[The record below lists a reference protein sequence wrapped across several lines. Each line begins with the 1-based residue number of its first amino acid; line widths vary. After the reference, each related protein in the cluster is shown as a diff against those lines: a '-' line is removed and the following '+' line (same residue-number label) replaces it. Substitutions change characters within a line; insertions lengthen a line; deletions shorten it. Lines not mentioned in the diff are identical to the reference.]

1 MGYLMIVFLTVLV
14 TVVGGGGFYLL
25 RLMFKPKIM
34 AWNAEVFQL
43 AEGIQ
48 PPDKDKDGNYISDL
62 RLSDLRPYTKDVL
75 QRIERDKGIVVYLL
89 KKLRKAT
96 PPVNSNVVEYWGA
109 KDKRVKVLLDG
120 ETCTLLRSGYD
131 RKTSK
136 YVFKPLPADRVNLI
150 KGEIND
156 RNERIKEKKT
166 LAQQIIP
173 AVITGMIIV
182 GAMLSIYLV
191 ADGYVKVSDN
201 LVRASEI
208 NAEAMK
214 DSATMLVEAGCGSVE
229 KLYPDI
235 AKEIPPEVNG

>member
-1 MGYLMIVFLTVLV
+1 
-14 TVVGGGGFYLL
+14 
-25 RLMFKPKIM
+25 MFKPKIM
-34 AWNAEVFQL
+34 AWNVDVYQI

-75 QRIERDKGIVVYLL
+75 QRIERDRGIVVYML
-89 KKLRKAT
+89 KKLRKVT
-96 PPVNSNVVEYWGA
+96 PPVNANVVEYWGE
-109 KDKRVKVLLDG
+109 KDKRIKVLLDG
-120 ETCTLLRSGYD
+120 ETATLLRAGYD
-131 RKTSK
+131 RKTAK
-136 YVFKPLPADRVNLI
+136 YVFKPLSADRVNLI

-173 AVITGMIIV
+173 AVITGMVIV
-182 GAMLSIYLV
+182 GAMLSIYFV

-201 LVRASEI
+201 LIRASEI
-208 NAEAMK
+208 NAKAMSE
-214 DSATMLVEAGCGSVE
+214 SANLLITAGCGSVE

-235 AKEIPPEVNG
+235 NKEMPPEVKG